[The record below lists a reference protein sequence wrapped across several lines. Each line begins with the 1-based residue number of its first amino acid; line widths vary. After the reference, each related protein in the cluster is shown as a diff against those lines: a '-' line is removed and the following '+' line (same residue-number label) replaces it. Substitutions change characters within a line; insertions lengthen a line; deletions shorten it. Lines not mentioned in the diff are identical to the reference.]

1 MIFFVSREAILIL
14 TRLECR
20 IHLGEL
26 CIRKYSLHGIIVA
39 CRQRIKLVIMTTGA
53 LQCVAKKH
61 LPDRVGHII
70 KEKLPR
76 HRRHRHARLLPG
88 PHAQEAHRDEVLH
101 IFCIQFIARNLLAH
115 KLVVRL
121 IRIKGANDIV
131 AIAPGIRPLEVIG
144 KTTTIRIAHHIQPM
158 PPPLLT
164 VMRGCQQPL
173 NETLISIRFDI
184 VHERFN
190 LFRCRWQTS
199 EIKSRSPN
207 KSQ

>member
-1 MIFFVSREAILIL
+1 
-14 TRLECR
+14 
-20 IHLGEL
+20 
-26 CIRKYSLHGIIVA
+26 
-39 CRQRIKLVIMTTGA
+39 MTTGA

-101 IFCIQFIARNLLAH
+101 IFCIQFIARNLLAD

-144 KTTTIRIAHHIQPM
+144 KTTTVRIAHHIQPM